1 MSRLGIIEKAL
12 LVTGLAAVDIW
23 LLSNADKAIYQAWQG
38 WVFDRE
44 VQGQPA
50 TVDAFVVE
58 KREQIERWLGA
69 RDYTQSKPLVRV
81 PAAPPPSEPGSVP
94 LRTSPPNDAL
104 VGRLTIPRL
113 RVSAIIREGVGESTL
128 RVALGHIPNTAL
140 PGEAGSIGIAGHRD
154 TLFRALRKIR
164 SNDLI
169 RLETLDGNYVYRV
182 EDTAVVSPRD
192 TQVLQ
197 ATHSPELTLVTCY
210 PFYYVGSAPDR
221 FIVKAHQVSATPQKA
236 SFPED
241 RQSRAAPTS

>member
-1 MSRLGIIEKAL
+1 MSRLGTIEKVL
-12 LVTGLAAVDIW
+12 LVAGLAAVDIW

-50 TVDAFVVE
+50 TVDAFIVE
-58 KREQIERWLGA
+58 KREQFTRWLGA
-69 RDYTQSKPLVRV
+69 RDDSQSTPPPRV
-81 PAAPPPSEPGSVP
+81 PTASPPSARDSVP
-94 LRTSPPNDAL
+94 RQTSPPTDAL

-169 RLETLDGNYVYRV
+169 RLETLDRNYVYRV
-182 EDTAVVSPRD
+182 EDTAVVSPQD

-197 ATHSPELTLVTCY
+197 AKHSPELTLVTCY

-221 FIVKAHQVSATPQKA
+221 FIVKAHQVSTTPQKA
-236 SFPED
+236 SFPENRD
-241 RQSRAAPTS
+241 SRAGPTS